1 MAKQQVAYIEDNG
14 ATIIYQKQST
24 FNGYS
29 FVIGFRSGAQ
39 LDGKYKGL
47 SHLLEHLLFRNP
59 DKNMTNNILN
69 DIVKYSINQN
79 AYTSKNFIVSVF
91 STTQQN
97 VKFALNNCVRTFTN
111 KNFSKEQIG
120 KEIEIVK
127 HEIDLKKY
135 DILDESIRGMAFETL
150 ISHLSENPACMDP
163 LEILGSP
170 KTLRSITPE
179 ILKEYV
185 ERYFNTDNMVISIT
199 SNKSF
204 EDAISLCAEH
214 IFPHFSRATDEK
226 YIVPLP
232 EPESF
237 KNVNMMYA
245 LPIAEAQNITIELL
259 LRERSTWA
267 EDVDRELAYSTIEE
281 YMMNTLGGILW
292 DVLRIKNNLVY
303 SSHISNMD
311 FGSTKFKCIQA
322 ITSAP
327 KMRKTISEI
336 CKRIREIGEN
346 GFPKELFETV
356 KKALTDTEN
365 ASLLK
370 FKACSAYGNFA
381 DYITST
387 PFVDYKKAYGYIKNM
402 TYEEFNEYITSVYK
416 QANVSVAIEGN
427 FDARKVYSLIEIEEM
442 LGNTRH
448 KDLKENLNQPVIQAT
463 DIPSYESQVLEQF
476 SKMLTANKNS
486 EPESETEETPTVTI
500 DNQLTR

>member
-1 MAKQQVAYIEDNG
+1 MAKQQVAYVEDLG

-59 DKNMTNNILN
+59 DKDMTNNILN

-91 STTQQN
+91 SATQAN

-111 KNFSKEQIG
+111 KNFSKDQIK

-135 DILDESIRGMAFETL
+135 DILDESVRGMAFETL
-150 ISHLSENPACMDP
+150 ISHLTENEDVTSS
-163 LEILGSP
+163 LDILGTP
-170 KTLRSITPE
+170 KTLNSITPE
-179 ILKEYV
+179 ILTEYV
-185 ERYFNTDNMVISIT
+185 ERYFNLDNMVISIT

-204 EDAISLCAEH
+204 EDAVNICAEY
-214 IFPHFSRATDEK
+214 IFPHFKRASEEK

-232 EPESF
+232 EPETF
-237 KNVNMMYA
+237 KNVNMLYG
-245 LPIAEAQNITIELL
+245 LPIAEAQNVTIELL
-259 LRERSTWA
+259 LRERGTWS
-267 EDVDRELAYSTIEE
+267 ENLDKELAYATIEE
-281 YMMNTLGGILW
+281 YMMNTIGGLLW
-292 DVLRIKNNLVY
+292 DTLRIKNNLVY
-303 SSHISNMD
+303 SSHLANLD
-311 FGSTKFKCIQA
+311 YGSAKFKCIQA

-336 CKRIREIGEN
+336 CKCIKNISEN
-346 GFPKELFETV
+346 GFPKEFFETV
-356 KKALTDTEN
+356 KQALTDTQN

-370 FKACSAYGNFA
+370 FKSCSAYGNFA

-387 PFVDYKKAYGYIKNM
+387 PFVDYKKAYDYIKTM
-402 TYEEFNEYITSVYK
+402 TYEEFNEYITSIYK

-427 FDARKVYSLIEIEEM
+427 FDSRKVYNLVEIEEM
-442 LGNTRH
+442 LGNYRH
-448 KDLKENLNQPVIQAT
+448 KEQKENLNQPVIQAT
-463 DIPSYESQVLEQF
+463 SIPSYESEMIAEFTKMIAEKQASDQDLE
-476 SKMLTANKNS
+476 K
-486 EPESETEETPTVTI
+486 ETPTVTI
-500 DNQLTR
+500 DDQLAR